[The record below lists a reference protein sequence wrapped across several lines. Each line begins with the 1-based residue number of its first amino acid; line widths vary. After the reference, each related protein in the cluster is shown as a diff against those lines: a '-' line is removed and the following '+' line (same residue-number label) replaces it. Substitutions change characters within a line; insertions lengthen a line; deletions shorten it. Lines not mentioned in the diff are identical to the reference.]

1 MKRQIAGIALLLF
14 VVAAT
19 GCNTMGRQPRLNDA
33 KIAPAT
39 LKPGDSAII
48 TVKVV
53 DKYKIVTRVVGV
65 VKEDQ
70 RMKFKLRD
78 DGNPP
83 DEKALDGVWTLRVDV
98 PFMAPPGQFTLEL
111 AAFNS
116 KDEPIVVKTG
126 KGETGPL
133 ATTCILSIEYPPEGQ
148 APASPPAPAAAPA
161 EEKPKG

>member
-1 MKRQIAGIALLLF
+1 MMRQIVGIALLVFL
-14 VVAAT
+14 VAAT

-33 KIAPAT
+33 KITPAA
-39 LKPGDSAII
+39 LKPGESAVI

-53 DKYKIVTRVVGV
+53 DKYKIVSRVVGV

-83 DEKALDGVWTLRVDV
+83 DEKAQDGVWTLRVDV
-98 PFMAPPGQFTLEL
+98 PFMASPGQFTLEL
-111 AAFNS
+111 TAFNS
-116 KDEPIVVKTG
+116 KNEPIEIKTG

-133 ATTCILSIEYPPEGQ
+133 TATCTWSIEYPPEGQ
-148 APASPPAPAAAPA
+148 APAPA
-161 EEKPKG
+161 EAQPKS